1 MADERS
7 AKEMVLSPS
16 VAGPAGGGRFSHIL
30 MGILGLLLGLLMIAA
45 TLYRILLEFSRIDN
59 SDIPDEIDNSL
70 QILQVLY
77 YLVATL
83 CLAVIVTSIA
93 TFINFAWARKALLGS
108 TGVMFVLLVGCG
120 IYESSIIEAVFGVYV
135 ADSEAIHWRYK
146 PMTTFSML
154 MAYISLF
161 FGGLIWL
168 IDYRQRDIKK
178 AG

>member
-1 MADERS
+1 MGESESTPETAP
-7 AKEMVLSPS
+7 V
-16 VAGPAGGGRFSHIL
+16 GGGLFARIL

-45 TLYRILLEFSRIDN
+45 TLYRILAEFGRIDS
-59 SDIPDEIDNSL
+59 SDIPDDIVNSL
-70 QILQVLY
+70 QILQALY
-77 YLVATL
+77 YLVAAF
-83 CLAVIVTSIA
+83 CLAVIISSIA

-108 TGVMFVLLVGCG
+108 TGAMFVLLVGCG

-135 ADSEAIHWRYK
+135 ADSEEIHWRYK
-146 PMTTFSML
+146 PMTSFSML
-154 MAYISLF
+154 MAYTSLF